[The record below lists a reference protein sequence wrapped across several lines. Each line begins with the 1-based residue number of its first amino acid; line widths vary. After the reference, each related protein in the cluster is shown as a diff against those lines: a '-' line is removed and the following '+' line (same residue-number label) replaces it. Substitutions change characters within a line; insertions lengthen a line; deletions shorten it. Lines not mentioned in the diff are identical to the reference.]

1 MHKLTQ
7 ELTDYFIDEI
17 QNNKTVGMMLL
28 FDILLT
34 NKNNEIIIKEF
45 LGK

>member
-7 ELTDYFIDEI
+7 ELIDYFIDEI

-28 FDILLT
+28 FDILLA